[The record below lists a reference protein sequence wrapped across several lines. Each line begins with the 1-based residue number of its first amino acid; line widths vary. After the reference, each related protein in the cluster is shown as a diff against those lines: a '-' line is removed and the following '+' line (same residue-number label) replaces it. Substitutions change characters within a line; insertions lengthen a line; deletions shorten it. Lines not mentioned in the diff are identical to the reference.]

1 MTMDASDRRT
11 RPAYARWLTDSNDIT
26 QQFLAAGG
34 RPDVVSLAG
43 GLPAAE
49 LYPLAAIEAAA
60 GRALADHCAAALE
73 YGPVEGFPPLRELIA
88 RRFAA
93 ETGGSFT
100 AANVLITSGSMQAL
114 DLLGKALIDPG
125 DLVVAQAPTSRR

>member
-60 GRALADHCAAALE
+60 GVNAGVKMHRLAGVKMHH
-73 YGPVEGFPPLRELIA
+73 G
-88 RRFAA
+88 
-93 ETGGSFT
+93 
-100 AANVLITSGSMQAL
+100 
-114 DLLGKALIDPG
+114 
-125 DLVVAQAPTSRR
+125 